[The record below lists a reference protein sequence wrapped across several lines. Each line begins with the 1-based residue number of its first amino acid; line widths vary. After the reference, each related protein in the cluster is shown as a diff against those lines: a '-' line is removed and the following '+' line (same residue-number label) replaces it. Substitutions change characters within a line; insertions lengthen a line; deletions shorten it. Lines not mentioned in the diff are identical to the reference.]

1 MPCKGIPPSPFNYK
15 NSSYFNYPAK
25 HALGNADSG
34 FSRIIWWFHRLSIN
48 CIKEYF
54 FFPLST
60 SCLPVSLNFLLFL
73 CSDTRDGDLTF
84 SACAPWTNLLR
95 TQRRVYDLQRF
106 TDFSLEHSSCSSQP
120 FLVLRYLID
129 EHCIGL
135 PSKMQCW
142 FQMFGEIA
150 PGGPSHSPF
159 SPCYF
164 FGTTLKGFHC
174 SIYTTNLV
182 LLLNQ

>member
-1 MPCKGIPPSPFNYK
+1 MPCKGIPPSPVNYK

-54 FFPLST
+54 FSSQHFLPSSFIEFP
-60 SCLPVSLNFLLFL
+60 PLLVL
-73 CSDTRDGDLTF
+73 RHQGWRLTF

-95 TQRRVYDLQRF
+95 TQRCVYDLQRF
-106 TDFSLEHSSCSSQP
+106 TDFSLEHLSCSSHP
-120 FLVLRYLID
+120 FLVLQYLIN

-135 PSKMQCW
+135 PSKMQR
-142 FQMFGEIA
+142 
-150 PGGPSHSPF
+150 
-159 SPCYF
+159 
-164 FGTTLKGFHC
+164 
-174 SIYTTNLV
+174 
-182 LLLNQ
+182 